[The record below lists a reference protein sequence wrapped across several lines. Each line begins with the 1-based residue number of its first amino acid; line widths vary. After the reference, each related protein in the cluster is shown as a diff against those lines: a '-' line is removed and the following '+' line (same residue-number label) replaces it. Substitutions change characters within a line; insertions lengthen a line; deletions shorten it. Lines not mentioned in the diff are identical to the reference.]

1 MFRDDREVGGANRFF
16 QFNLSALTPLCLAA
30 ESPVVRDGLN
40 EIRGILGQLVAKR
53 DARKDAFAKVLGKA
67 MSEKLGEDAEAV
79 SKVLSGEGIP
89 KELAKSALELATK
102 QGRFTIFSLV
112 DALTRLT
119 QSVKFIGDRTE
130 LDQKIGKLLTLA
142 T

>member
-1 MFRDDREVGGANRFF
+1 M
-16 QFNLSALTPLCLAA
+16 LYT
-30 ESPVVRDGLN
+30 
-40 EIRGILGQLVAKR
+40 
-53 DARKDAFAKVLGKA
+53 
-67 MSEKLGEDAEAV
+67 
-79 SKVLSGEGIP
+79 EGIP
-89 KELAKSALELATK
+89 KELAKSALELATQ